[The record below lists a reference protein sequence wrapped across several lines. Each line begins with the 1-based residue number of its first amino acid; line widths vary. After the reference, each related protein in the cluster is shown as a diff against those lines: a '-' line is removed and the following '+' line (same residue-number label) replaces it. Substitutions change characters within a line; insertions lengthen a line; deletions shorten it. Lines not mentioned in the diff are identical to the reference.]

1 MHFSLSLGERVRVR
15 GHFGAQRCLWESPL
29 ILSFSRGE
37 KERSRIDDE
46 GPVSSTAAMVTL
58 GLVGAD
64 AAFDP
69 LILLLLALA
78 IEGYIGEA
86 RFIWSRVAHPVV
98 LIGRLIGFLDDK
110 LNRERRPELDRA
122 IRGTLVVIFMVALTG
137 AIGTGIMW
145 LTLHVPYGWALELVV
160 LVSLLASRNLYDAVA
175 RVAQGLE
182 LGGLEGGRDAVRHI
196 VGRDPK
202 SLDAPGVA
210 RAAIESLAENFSDA
224 VAAPV
229 FWYVL
234 LGLPGI
240 LVYKTVNTLDSM
252 IGHRTPKHRAFG
264 FTAARLDDALN
275 AIPARLS
282 ALIFAGAAVFVPTAR
297 PSAALKTA
305 MRDAKKH
312 RSFNAGWPE
321 AAVAGAL
328 GLALA
333 GPRLYQ
339 GETVPDQWMGDG
351 KAKATVKDIRRAL
364 YLYAVACLITGGLVG
379 AIAAARLQL

>member
-1 MHFSLSLGERVRVR
+1 MMHTSEMTGNSD
-15 GHFGAQRCLWESPL
+15 
-29 ILSFSRGE
+29 
-37 KERSRIDDE
+37 RIDASARL
-46 GPVSSTAAMVTL
+46 SSTDAMVTL

-69 LILLLLALA
+69 LILLILGLL
-78 IEGYIGEA
+78 IEAYIGEA
-86 RFIWSRVAHPVV
+86 RFIWNRLPHPVV
-98 LIGRLIGFLDDK
+98 IIGRMIGFFDDK
-110 LNRERRPELDRA
+110 LNRPRRPELDRA
-122 IRGTLVVIFMVALTG
+122 IRGTLVVIFLVALSG
-137 AIGTGIMW
+137 AVGTGIMW
-145 LTLHVPYGWALELVV
+145 LTLHVPWGWALELIV
-160 LVSLLASRNLYDAVA
+160 LVSLLASRGLYDHVA

-182 LGGLEGGRDAVRHI
+182 LGGIQGGRDAVRHI
-196 VGRDPK
+196 VGRDPQ

-229 FWYVL
+229 FWYVI

-240 LVYKTVNTLDSM
+240 LIYKTVNTLDSM

-282 ALIFAGAAVFVPTAR
+282 ALIFTAAALFVPTAK
-297 PSAALKTA
+297 PGAAIKTA
-305 MRDAKKH
+305 WRDAGKH

-333 GPRLYQ
+333 GPRLYE
-339 GETVPDQWMGDG
+339 GDVVPDQWMGDG
-351 KAKATVKDIRRAL
+351 KARATAKDIRRAL
-364 YLYAVACLITGGLVG
+364 YLYAVACLITGGIVG
-379 AIAAARLQL
+379 AITAARLQL